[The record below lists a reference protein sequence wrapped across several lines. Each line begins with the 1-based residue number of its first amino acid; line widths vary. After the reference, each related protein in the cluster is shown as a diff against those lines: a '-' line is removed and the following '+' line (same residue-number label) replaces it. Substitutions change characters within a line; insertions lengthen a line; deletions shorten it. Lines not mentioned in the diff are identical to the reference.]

1 MQCIKLV
8 NYRIGSNEGEL
19 DVENR
24 ADSEIIR
31 VKHLLHESSEL
42 VEHISALTE
51 ERAKLNPLPGSL
63 RKRNMRCGKRSCRC
77 RTGALHGPYYYF
89 EPSRQHGKWRYV
101 SRERLVA
108 VKNGIADWKKQQEI
122 DEMLQT
128 YAARL
133 DAVLKAIQQE
143 IGAIISAT

>member
-1 MQCIKLV
+1 M
-8 NYRIGSNEGEL
+8 
-19 DVENR
+19 ENR
-24 ADSEIIR
+24 TDSKIDR

-42 VEHISALTE
+42 IERISLLSD

-63 RKRNMRCGKRSCRC
+63 RKRHMRCGKRSCRC

-101 SRERLVA
+101 SRERLVD

-122 DEMLQT
+122 DKMMQMC
-128 YAARL
+128 AARL
-133 DAVLKAIQQE
+133 DVLLKAIQQE
-143 IGAIISAT
+143 IGTVILAT

>member
-1 MQCIKLV
+1 
-8 NYRIGSNEGEL
+8 
-19 DVENR
+19 VENR
-24 ADSEIIR
+24 ADSEIAR
-31 VKHLLHESSEL
+31 VKHLLRVCSEL
-42 VEHISALTE
+42 IERISALTN

-63 RKRNMRCGKRSCRC
+63 RKRHMRCGKRSCRC

-89 EPSRQHGKWRYV
+89 EPSKQHGKWRYV
-101 SRERLVA
+101 SRERLVE
-108 VKNGIADWKKQQEI
+108 VKKVVADWKKQQEI

-143 IGAIISAT
+143 IGSVISAT